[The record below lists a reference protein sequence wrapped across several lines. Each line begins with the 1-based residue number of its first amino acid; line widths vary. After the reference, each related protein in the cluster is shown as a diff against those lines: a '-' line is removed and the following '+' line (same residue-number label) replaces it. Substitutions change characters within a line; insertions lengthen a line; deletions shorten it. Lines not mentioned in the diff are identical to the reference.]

1 MGKYEKL
8 LEQILRGKADAN
20 VDFDELCQ
28 LLRRL
33 GFEQRVRGSHHLF
46 TKQGIKEKINLQ
58 KDDGKAKVYQV
69 RQVRSVIVKYGLG
82 EFE

>member
-8 LEQILRGKADAN
+8 LEQLLRGKADAN
-20 VDFDELCQ
+20 VDFYELCQ
-28 LLRRL
+28 LLLKL

-46 TKQGIKEKINLQ
+46 RKQGIEEKINLQ